1 MRLDFRS
8 YSVEVDAEA
17 TRRAYEAL
25 SRTDEAC
32 TCSGCR
38 NFSLA
43 IGDALGEGGR
53 RFFEELGVD
62 PAKPTE
68 ACVDDALGGA
78 DGTLLYGAW
87 YRLCG
92 RIERRFELPPGTTGR
107 EWRDAMARDVGDANV
122 SFSEHVIGGKAGFGG
137 GAVVQMDISARVPW
151 VLDEPNTYLDTH
163 LDE

>member
-1 MRLDFRS
+1 MRLDFKS
-8 YSVEVDAEA
+8 YSVEIDAEA

-25 SRTDEAC
+25 PRTDEAC

-137 GAVVQMDISARVPW
+137 GAIVQMDISARVPW
-151 VLDEPNTYLDTH
+151 VLDEPNTYLDTY